1 MKLLEVAA
9 IRSMIVSV
17 GTKGKEFADLIHQTA
32 VQTLLHAKEHGDA
45 TLADE
50 LVKSVKEN
58 LPGYVWQGLV
68 KWYRTNSPIFWDA
81 EGKVRLLKPDEK
93 GYKAFDPET
102 AEAKPAANDSAV
114 TARTD
119 KPIEPFSIKLVKSR
133 VFGMVKQLEKAQEEG
148 GRGVVGDAAQ
158 IRIFL
163 TQTIAFMDK
172 VQVIEPAKVEPA
184 PKQEE
189 AEEGAKK
196 AA

>member
-9 IRSMIVSV
+9 IRLMIVSV
-17 GTKGKEFADLIHQTA
+17 GTKGKEFAQLIHETA

-81 EGKVRLLKPDEK
+81 EGKVRLLKPEEK

-102 AEAKPAANDSAV
+102 AEAKPAASDSAV
-114 TARTD
+114 KNRTD

-133 VFGMVKQLEKAQEEG
+133 VFGMVKQLDKAQEQG

-158 IRIFL
+158 IRSFL

-172 VQVIEPAKVEPA
+172 VQVIEPKAAQPEA
-184 PKQEE
+184 PKDEVVTE
-189 AEEGAKK
+189 K